1 MVNNFHFIIL
11 NVRSEV
17 NGIYMLEDCLS
28 LNSFN
33 YIKHWLIKCHWTW
46 LGQLYGF
53 FQVYA
58 NLLNGHIC
66 NSAKPMKY
74 KYLKEWTEMALKHK
88 PLCHSILK
96 LYLFFTNLS
105 SVFNSLLSI
114 EVAGLQMIWKF
125 HIDIRKECLVDAV
138 SIIRRNTL
146 FYEQLPYF
154 QTCFWLLDN

>member
-1 MVNNFHFIIL
+1 MTWLIIFIFTVL

-33 YIKHWLIKCHWTW
+33 YIKHWLIKCDWTW
-46 LGQLYGF
+46 LRQLYGF

-66 NSAKPMKY
+66 NSAKPMKH
-74 KYLKEWTEMALKHK
+74 KYLKEWTEMAFKHK

-96 LYLFFTNLS
+96 WIQFS
-105 SVFNSLLSI
+105 SRICLLCLIVFYPI
-114 EVAGLQMIWKF
+114 EVADTDDLEISHWYKKGMSGRCSLGTE
-125 HIDIRKECLVDAV
+125 KE
-138 SIIRRNTL
+138 
-146 FYEQLPYF
+146 
-154 QTCFWLLDN
+154 